1 MAAFVKNP
9 FNRTAKDYQRD
20 INVIEGAINQFAI
33 ILSRTYKQPYN
44 EAREYVLD
52 QLKNGNKRFRD
63 PIMRY
68 LQQDEN
74 EDRHPAEMKFS
85 QYIRS
90 AERENLLMAPT
101 FTQILPP
108 DRKESLLSSYIKV
121 NLDKRNTEKKL
132 QLKAANHG
140 DKFRETLHKNNQN
153 NKKILNNAISGNHRS
168 VHSILYDRPVHP
180 ILTSCCRIA
189 NGSANSNNDRLLTGS
204 RHYYTPD
211 IVLANIASIIELS
224 DWVLVKKAVDKHNI
238 YKPSVEETLNVIKR
252 STDLYWDTTNG
263 HRLIRQFV
271 ESLDGYERAAV
282 CYMGDLYHLAQFNDS
297 IIRSIIDALV
307 TVPTERVENH
317 LEWLNYVDG
326 DTQAQIK
333 VRFPEIVGKE
343 NFWHE
348 DVQKHP
354 DFPLVGSM
362 GKQIY
367 YKLDEYAE
375 VINAFLM
382 SKNVPFLIS
391 DFPHAI
397 RRAGVG
403 SDTDSAIFTVQDWA
417 IWYNGN
423 DDVTYQNILLS
434 EAMAYIISQT
444 TTHNLATQTINM
456 GVTDEKEVFRLSM
469 KNEYLFPIFMLTSR
483 AKHYAALQKV
493 QEGVIFDKAKLEKKG
508 VELIA
513 SNSPSGIRK
522 DLDSMIIEI
531 LTKQEKGELIS
542 LHDILI
548 RVAEWEHRIFNS
560 ISAGERIY
568 LKAARVKEED
578 GYTKEAEKS
587 RYMNFML
594 WSEVFSDTYGQSLP
608 PPYSA
613 LAFSIIPDTPSK
625 TKAWINGWENQERA
639 ERLTKFMER
648 VQKKYLGELLLPE
661 ENIMS
666 YGIPPEILE
675 VIDVRKIVAKAVS
688 PFYLLL
694 ESFEFYLQD
703 KNQCKLIMDFISQE
717 DINKY
722 REIKE
727 DKEGSR
733 VQTTE

>member
-9 FNRTAKDYQRD
+9 FNRTASDYVRD

-33 ILSRTYKQPYN
+33 ILSRTYKQSYE
-44 EAREYVLD
+44 EARDYVVD
-52 QLKNGNKRFRD
+52 ELKNGNKRFRD

-85 QYIRS
+85 AYIKS
-90 AERENLLMAPT
+90 ATRDKLLMAPT

-108 DRKESLLSSYIKV
+108 DQKESLLSSYIKV
-121 NLDKRNTEKKL
+121 NLAKRNAEKKL
-132 QLKAANHG
+132 QLKASNHG

-168 VHSILYDRPVHP
+168 IHSILYDRPVHP

-204 RHYYTPD
+204 RHYYSPD
-211 IVLANIASIIELS
+211 VVLANIASILELS
-224 DWVLVKKAVDKHNI
+224 DWDLVKTAVDKHNLHQ
-238 YKPSVEETLNVIKR
+238 PTVEETMAVIRR
-252 STDLYWDTTNG
+252 STDLYWNTSNG
-263 HRLIRQFV
+263 LRYIIQFV
-271 ESLDGYERAAV
+271 EQLDGYERAAV
-282 CYMGDLYHLAQFNDS
+282 CYMGDLYHLAQFNDTVVRNILDS
-297 IIRSIIDALV
+297 LV
-307 TVPTERVENH
+307 NVPTERVENH
-317 LEWLNYVDG
+317 FEWLNYVDE

-343 NFWHE
+343 HFWHD
-348 DVQKHP
+348 DVKAHP
-354 DFPLVGSM
+354 DYPLIGSM

-367 YKLDEYAE
+367 YTLDYYAD

-391 DFPHAI
+391 DFPSAV

-423 DDVTYQNILLS
+423 DDVTYDNILLS
-434 EAMAYIISQT
+434 EAMAFIVSET

-469 KNEYLFPIFMLTSR
+469 KNEYLFPVFMLTSR

-493 QEGVIFDKAKLEKKG
+493 QEGIIFDKAKLEKKG
-508 VELIA
+508 VELHA
-513 SNSPSGIRK
+513 SNSPEGIRK
-522 DLDSMIIEI
+522 DLDKMIMDV
-531 LTKQEKGELIS
+531 LTKQEKGEKIS
-542 LHDILI
+542 LHGMLVH
-548 RVAEWEHRIFNS
+548 VAEWEHRIYNS
-560 ISAGERIY
+560 IVSGETTY

-594 WSEVFSDTYGQSLP
+594 WSEVFADDYGASLP

-613 LAFSIIPDTPSK
+613 LAFSIIPDTK
-625 TKAWINGWENQERA
+625 TKTKTWIDEWPNQERA
-639 ERLTKFMER
+639 ERLRTFMAR
-648 VQKKYLGELLLPE
+648 VGKVYLGEILLPE
-661 ENIMS
+661 ENVMS
-666 YGIPPEILE
+666 YGIPSEILE

-703 KNQCKLIMDFISQE
+703 KDQCKLIMDFISQE
-717 DINKY
+717 DVDKFKAS
-722 REIKE
+722 KE
-727 DKEGSR
+727 ESLSQKD
-733 VQTTE
+733 

>member
-1 MAAFVKNP
+1 MAALVKNP
-9 FNRTAKDYQRD
+9 FNRKASDYQRD
-20 INVIEGAINQFAI
+20 INVIEAAINQFAI
-33 ILSRTYKQPYN
+33 ILSRTYKQSYK
-44 EAREYVLD
+44 EAREYVVD
-52 QLKNGNKRFRD
+52 ELKNGNKRFRD
-63 PIMRY
+63 PIMRF

-90 AERENLLMAPT
+90 AERDKLLMAPT

-108 DRKESLLSSYIKV
+108 DQKESLLSSYIKV
-121 NLDKRNTEKKL
+121 NLSKRNAEKKL
-132 QLKAANHG
+132 QLNAANHG

-168 VHSILYDRPVHP
+168 IHSILYDRPVHP

-224 DWVLVKKAVDKHNI
+224 DWDLVRRAVDKHNLH
-238 YKPSVEETLNVIKR
+238 KPSIEETLAVISR
-252 STDLYWDTTNG
+252 STELYWNTPNG

-271 ESLDGYERAAV
+271 EQLDGYERAAV
-282 CYMGDLYHLAQFNDS
+282 CYMGDLYHIAQFNDKVVRDILDS
-297 IIRSIIDALV
+297 LV
-307 TVPTERVENH
+307 TVPTERVDNH
-317 LEWLNYVDG
+317 LEWLNHVDE
-326 DTQAQIK
+326 DTQAQLK
-333 VRFPEIVGKE
+333 VCFPEIVGKE
-343 NFWHE
+343 HLWHE
-348 DVQKHP
+348 EVQKHP
-354 DFPLVGSM
+354 DYPLIGSM

-367 YKLDEYAE
+367 YTLDYYAD

-391 DFPHAI
+391 DFPSAI

-417 IWYNGN
+417 IWYNGHDN
-423 DDVTYQNILLS
+423 VTYENILLS
-434 EAMAYIISQT
+434 EAMAFIVSET
-444 TTHNLATQTINM
+444 TTHNLATQTVNM
-456 GVTDEKEVFRLSM
+456 GVTDPKEVFRLSM
-469 KNEYLFPIFMLTSR
+469 KNEYLFTDFMLTSR

-513 SNSPSGIRK
+513 SNSPEGIRK
-522 DLDSMIIEI
+522 DVDDMIMEV
-531 LTKQEKGELIS
+531 LQKADRGEKIS
-542 LHDILI
+542 LHAMLV
-548 RVAEWEHRIFNS
+548 RVAAWEHRIYNS
-560 ISAGERIY
+560 IVAGETTY
-568 LKAARVKEED
+568 LKSARVKEED

-594 WSEVFSDTYGQSLP
+594 WSEVFSDTYGDSLP

-613 LAFSIIPDTPSK
+613 LAFSIIPDTKNK
-625 TKAWINGWENQERA
+625 TKTWLDSWENQERA
-639 ERLTKFMER
+639 ERLRTFMKR
-648 VQKKYLGELLLPE
+648 VSKDYLGEILLPE

-666 YGIPPEILE
+666 YGIPTEILG

-688 PFYLLL
+688 PLYLFL
-694 ESFEFYLQD
+694 ESFEYYLQD
-703 KNQCKLIMDFISQE
+703 KDQCKLIMDFISQE
-717 DINKY
+717 DIEAFNTNK
-722 REIKE
+722 EKS
-727 DKEGSR
+727 DA
-733 VQTTE
+733 QTSQ

>member
-1 MAAFVKNP
+1 MAALVNNP
-9 FNRTAKDYQRD
+9 FNRKATDYTRD

-44 EAREYVLD
+44 EARDYVLNE
-52 QLKNGNKRFRD
+52 LKNGNKRFRD

-90 AERENLLMAPT
+90 AERDKLLMAPT

-108 DRKESLLSSYIKV
+108 DRKESMLSSYIKV
-121 NLDKRNTEKKL
+121 NLAKRNAEKKL

-168 VHSILYDRPVHP
+168 IHSILYDRPVHP

-224 DWVLVKKAVDKHNI
+224 DWDLVRRAVDKHNLHR
-238 YKPSVEETLNVIKR
+238 PTVEETLSVIKR
-252 STDLYWDTTNG
+252 STDLYWNSENG
-263 HRLIRQFV
+263 HRLIKQFV
-271 ESLDGYERAAV
+271 SALDEYERAAV
-282 CYMGDLYHLAQFNDS
+282 CYMGDLYHIALFNDGVV
-297 IIRSIIDALV
+297 RDIIDSLV
-307 TVPTERVENH
+307 KEPTERVDNH
-317 LEWLNYVDG
+317 LEWLNHVDE

-333 VRFPEIVGKE
+333 VRFPDIVGKE
-343 NFWHE
+343 HFWHP
-348 DVQKHP
+348 DVQAHP
-354 DFPLVGSM
+354 DYPLIGSM

-367 YKLDEYAE
+367 YKLDEYADI
-375 VINAFLM
+375 INGFLM

-391 DFPHAI
+391 DFPSAI

-417 IWYNGN
+417 VWYNGN
-423 DDVTYQNILLS
+423 DNVNYENILLS
-434 EAMAYIISQT
+434 EAMAFIVSQT
-444 TTHNLATQTINM
+444 TTHNLATQTVNM

-469 KNEYLFPIFMLTSR
+469 KNEYLFTNFMLTSR

-493 QEGVIFDKAKLEKKG
+493 QEGIIFDKAKLEKKG
-508 VELIA
+508 VELHA
-513 SNSPSGIRK
+513 SNSPEGIRQ
-522 DLDSMIIEI
+522 DLDKMI
-531 LTKQEKGELIS
+531 LDVLHKSDKGIPIS
-542 LHDILI
+542 LHSILVE
-548 RVAEWEHRIFNS
+548 VATWEHRIFNS
-560 ISAGERIY
+560 ITAGETIY
-568 LKAARVKEED
+568 LKSARVKEED

-594 WSEVFSDTYGQSLP
+594 WSEVFADTYGDSLP

-613 LAFSIIPDTPSK
+613 LAFSVIPDTKNK
-625 TKAWINGWENQERA
+625 TATWIDGWENQERA
-639 ERLTKFMER
+639 ARLRTFMTR
-648 VQKKYLGELLLPE
+648 VGKVYLGEILLPE

-688 PFYLLL
+688 PFYLFL
-694 ESFEFYLQD
+694 ESFEYYLQD
-703 KNQCKLIMDFISQE
+703 KDQCKLIMDFISQE
-717 DINKY
+717 DIDKFIAN
-722 REIKE
+722 REE
-727 DKEGSR
+727 SR
-733 VQTTE
+733 DPKAA

>member
-1 MAAFVKNP
+1 MAALVNNP
-9 FNRTAKDYQRD
+9 FNRKATDYVRD

-44 EAREYVLD
+44 EARDYVLD
-52 QLKNGNKRFRD
+52 ELKNGNKRFRD

-85 QYIRS
+85 AYIRS
-90 AERENLLMAPT
+90 AEREKLLMAPT

-108 DRKESLLSSYIKV
+108 DRKESMLSSYIKV
-121 NLDKRNTEKKL
+121 NLAKRNTEKKL

-168 VHSILYDRPVHP
+168 IHSILYDRPVHP

-189 NGSANSNNDRLLTGS
+189 NGSANANNDRLLTGS
-204 RHYYTPD
+204 RHYYSPD
-211 IVLANIASIIELS
+211 VVLANIASIIELS
-224 DWVLVKKAVDKHNI
+224 DWPLVRRAVDTHNLH
-238 YKPSVEETLNVIKR
+238 KPTVDETMAVILR
-252 STDLYWDTTNG
+252 STELYWNSTGG
-263 HRLIRQFV
+263 HRLIRQFL
-271 ESLDGYERAAV
+271 EGLDGYERAAV
-282 CYMGDLYHLAQFNDS
+282 CYMGDMYHLAQFNDS
-297 IIRSIIDALV
+297 VIRSILDSLV
-307 TVPTERVENH
+307 NVPEERVENH
-317 LEWLNYVDG
+317 LEWLNHVDE
-326 DTQAQIK
+326 DTQAQMK
-333 VRFPEIVGKE
+333 VRFPDIVGKE
-343 NFWHE
+343 HFWHE
-348 DVQKHP
+348 DVQAHP

-362 GKQIY
+362 AKQIY
-367 YKLDEYAE
+367 YKLDYYAD

-382 SKNVPFLIS
+382 SKNVPFLIA
-391 DFPHAI
+391 DFPSAV

-417 IWYNGN
+417 IWYNGHDN
-423 DDVTYQNILLS
+423 VTYENILLS
-434 EAMAYIISQT
+434 EAVAFIVSET

-469 KNEYLFPIFMLTSR
+469 KNEYLFPVFMLTSR

-493 QEGVIFDKAKLEKKG
+493 QEGIIFDKAHLEKKG

-513 SNSPSGIRK
+513 SNSPQGIRD
-522 DLDSMIIEI
+522 DLDAMIIEV
-531 LTKQEKGELIS
+531 LQKQERGEMIS
-542 LHDILI
+542 LHSMLV

-560 ISAGERIY
+560 ITAGERIY

-587 RYMNFML
+587 RYVNFML
-594 WSEVFSDTYGQSLP
+594 WSEVFADDYGDSLP

-613 LAFSIIPDTPSK
+613 LAFSIIPDTKGK
-625 TKAWINGWENQERA
+625 TKTWVDGWKNQGRA
-639 ERLTKFMER
+639 EKLRKFMDR
-648 VQKKYLGELLLPE
+648 VGKTYLGEILLPE

-666 YGIPPEILE
+666 YGIPEEILE

-688 PFYLLL
+688 PFYLFL
-694 ESFEFYLQD
+694 ESFEYYLQD

-717 DINKY
+717 DIERYKAMKGT
-722 REIKE
+722 EE
-727 DKEGSR
+727 SHAP
-733 VQTTE
+733 TTA